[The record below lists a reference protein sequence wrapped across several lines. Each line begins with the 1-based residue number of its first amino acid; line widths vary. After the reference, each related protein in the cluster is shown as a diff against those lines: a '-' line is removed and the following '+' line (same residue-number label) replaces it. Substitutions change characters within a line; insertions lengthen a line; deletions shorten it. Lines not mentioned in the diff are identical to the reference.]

1 MSALMS
7 DKKSDLSFEKALDRL
22 EELVEAMESGEI
34 PLAEL
39 VAKYEE
45 GSDLLKKCE
54 KRLEEAE
61 LRIEQLREEKN
72 NTITLEPVD
81 PESIENA

>member
-1 MSALMS
+1 MS